1 MILAIIPARFASTRF
16 PGKPMV
22 DIRGKSMIQRVYEQ
36 TAKAQYIDAVVVA
49 TDDTRIFEH
58 VRGFGGKVEM
68 TAEHHRSGTERM
80 VEIAEKESN
89 YTHFV
94 NVQGDEPFIDPA
106 QIDGLCK
113 LLLEDPQ
120 TEIATLIHKI
130 EDQASLENPNMPKVV
145 VDVSGNALYFS
156 RSPIPYVREDSDKAN
171 WLKLQ
176 NFYRHIG
183 IYAFKREVLLKVPQ
197 MKKSYLEEA
206 ESLEQ
211 LRWLA
216 NGFKIKTAITDK
228 VNFAIDSPEDLVRLL
243 ESLP

>member
-1 MILAIIPARFASTRF
+1 MILGIIPARYASTRF
-16 PGKPMV
+16 PGKPLV
-22 DIRGKSMIQRVYEQ
+22 DIQGKSMIQRVYEQ
-36 TAKAQYIDAVVVA
+36 TAQAQYIDEVVVA
-49 TDDTRIFEH
+49 TDDDRIFEH
-58 VRGFGGKVEM
+58 VKEFGGKVEM
-68 TAEHHRSGTERM
+68 TGEHHRSGTERM
-80 VEIAEKESN
+80 VEIAEKKPSFS
-89 YTHFV
+89 HFV
-94 NVQGDEPFIDPA
+94 NIQGDEPFIDPA
-106 QIDGLCK
+106 QIDLLCR
-113 LLLEDPQ
+113 LLLDDPQ

-130 EDQASLENPNMPKVV
+130 EELSSLENPNMPKVV
-145 VDVSGNALYFS
+145 VDVEGNALYFS
-156 RSPIPYVREDSDKAN
+156 RSPIPYVREDSNKAN

-197 MKKSYLEEA
+197 MEKSYLEEA

-243 ESLP
+243 ESLS